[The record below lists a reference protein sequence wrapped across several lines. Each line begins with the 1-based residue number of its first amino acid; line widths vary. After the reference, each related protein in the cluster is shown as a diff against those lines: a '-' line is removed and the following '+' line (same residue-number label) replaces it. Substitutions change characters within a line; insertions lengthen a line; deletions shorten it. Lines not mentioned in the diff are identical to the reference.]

1 MTEGARDWS
10 AAIREEL
17 GAATIEPAV
26 RAMSGKPG
34 AAVLTFDAR
43 QVEYPSVS
51 PEARQLVRIEGT
63 ARDGLDEFP
72 WSLVLKA
79 FRHPE
84 DPEPAVDEPTHY
96 EYWQREPLFF
106 ESALST
112 DLPLGLTAVRC
123 HGVDR
128 RSEDEIW
135 IWLDRLIDEHRGAW
149 PTDRFVHAAHDLG
162 RFGGAYAAGRTLPS
176 APWLASTRSVQE
188 QYSIVHSSIRTPVL
202 HALEAQRGEERKAF
216 GAKRERLALRDAFLR
231 QGAFLEAIEAAPRTL
246 CHNDTMVPNL
256 FSRASSAGTSDTVA
270 IDWALVGV
278 GPLGG
283 DVAQLVAGSACFFRA
298 PVDDLDRRDR
308 ETFEA

>member
-112 DLPLGLTAVRC
+112 DLPLG
-123 HGVDR
+123 
-128 RSEDEIW
+128 
-135 IWLDRLIDEHRGAW
+135 
-149 PTDRFVHAAHDLG
+149 PK
-162 RFGGAYAAGRTLPS
+162 
-176 APWLASTRSVQE
+176 TRSGSG
-188 QYSIVHSSIRTPVL
+188 SI
-202 HALEAQRGEERKAF
+202 G
-216 GAKRERLALRDAFLR
+216 
-231 QGAFLEAIEAAPRTL
+231 
-246 CHNDTMVPNL
+246 
-256 FSRASSAGTSDTVA
+256 
-270 IDWALVGV
+270 
-278 GPLGG
+278 
-283 DVAQLVAGSACFFRA
+283 
-298 PVDDLDRRDR
+298 
-308 ETFEA
+308 